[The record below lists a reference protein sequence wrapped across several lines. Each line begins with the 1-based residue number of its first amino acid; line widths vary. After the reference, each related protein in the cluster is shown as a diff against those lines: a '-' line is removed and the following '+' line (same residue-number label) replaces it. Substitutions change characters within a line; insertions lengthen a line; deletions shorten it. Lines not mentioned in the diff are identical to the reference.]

1 MFKFTPFKRKKPA
14 PDKAEKTSAREL
26 RTEKPVENWLEIRV
40 NNILLRIVRSS
51 AAPPQNE
58 LSAFV
63 PRVEMRFRRYENG
76 RLAAEEEVILSSLT
90 LVDSPR
96 CMSDK

>member
-1 MFKFTPFKRKKPA
+1 MGKFNPFKNKKPA
-14 PDKAEKTSAREL
+14 PNKVKKTSTGEL
-26 RTEKPVENWLEIRV
+26 RMEKPVENWLEIRV

-76 RLAAEEEVILSSLT
+76 RLVAEEEVIFSGLT
-90 LVDSPR
+90 LVDTPR
-96 CMSDK
+96 RNSDG